1 MSRKGNSMATKKQTA
16 ANRRNARKS
25 TGPTSPQGKATA
37 SMNGLRHGL
46 RARTVILPGEKQEDF
61 DEIFAGLQD
70 EYQPQCQSEQYLVNQ
85 AAIAQWKLVRAEAY
99 EARSC
104 EKDPS
109 IEACN
114 DMFRKMT
121 LVTGRLER
129 AYFKAYK
136 ELERI
141 KAARRKQPQP
151 PDQPHKSQESDE
163 SANPAI
169 NLYWTNPET
178 GERTLAAQTP
188 AARDIHDLSQE
199 QLRPQ
204 PQPLVPS
211 P

>member
-1 MSRKGNSMATKKQTA
+1 
-16 ANRRNARKS
+16 
-25 TGPTSPQGKATA
+25 
-37 SMNGLRHGL
+37 MNGLRHGL

-61 DEIFAGLQD
+61 DEILAGLQD

-121 LVTGRLER
+121 LVTGCLER

-163 SANPAI
+163 SDHPPI
-169 NLYWTNPET
+169 NLYWINPET
-178 GERTLAAQTP
+178 GEKTLAAQTP
-188 AARDIHDLSQE
+188 GARDTQE
-199 QLRPQ
+199 PQ
-204 PQPLVPS
+204 RTDPPS
-211 P
+211 